1 MVSKRVL
8 NVLEEY
14 EETNLF
20 LRGLIMEMGFQYE
33 VVYFD
38 VSERTVGESK
48 YTFKKMLRLA
58 LDGITSMSVRP
69 LRVVSGI
76 GMITIIVS
84 IILMISTL
92 ISWIQGKT
100 VQGYTTLLLVV
111 LAIGGVI
118 MLSLGIIGEY
128 IGKIYM
134 ETKKRPRY
142 VIDSVELDNEWHW
155 GE

>member
-1 MVSKRVL
+1 
-8 NVLEEY
+8 
-14 EETNLF
+14 
-20 LRGLIMEMGFQYE
+20 
-33 VVYFD
+33 
-38 VSERTVGESK
+38 
-48 YTFKKMLRLA
+48 
-58 LDGITSMSVRP
+58 
-69 LRVVSGI
+69 
-76 GMITIIVS
+76 MITIVVS
-84 IILMISTL
+84 VILMISTL
-92 ISWIQGKT
+92 VSWIQGKT